1 MGFLRRSLTGLFL
14 VAVTVALLVFAAQI
28 TRSAIEERMAQE
40 SFSRP
45 ARERVYAVNVVEVT
59 PQRIEPVLEAFGEV
73 RARRELE
80 IRSQTGGRVV
90 ELGQAF
96 EEGGRVTAGQLLVR
110 VDPSDLEDA
119 LALAETDLAEAEAEA
134 RDAAAALEIAEDDLA
149 SARAQ
154 TELRAQA
161 LARQKDLAQRGVGTE
176 AAVETAALA
185 EAAAGQAVLSRR
197 SALASAEARVATAA
211 NTLARRGIALEEA
224 RRRLAETAVTAPFA
238 GTLSGVSL
246 VEGRLITA
254 NEQIATLVDPT
265 ALEVSFRLSTAQYA
279 RLVDGSGGLIRAEV
293 TVRLAVS
300 GFDLIATGR
309 IDRESAEVGE
319 GLTGRLLFAR
329 LEAAPGFR
337 PGDFVTVEIR
347 EPGLDDVTILPAAAV
362 DAAGTVLAL
371 GEGDRLE
378 ELPVAVL
385 RRQGDTVLVGAGALA
400 GREVVAA
407 RTPLLGAGI
416 AVRAFR
422 EGGATETAAAT
433 PGAEA
438 GAGAGPGAG
447 GGGRGGMGAG
457 DDDGEMIALD
467 PERRDALIA
476 FVTKNPMM
484 PQDAKDRILKQL
496 EAAEVPVSMVERLE
510 SRMGG

>member
-1 MGFLRRSLTGLFL
+1 MRFLRRSLTGLFL
-14 VAVTVALLVFAAQI
+14 VAVTIALLALAGQI
-28 TRSAIEERMAQE
+28 TRSAIEDRMAQE

-45 ARERVYAVNVVEVT
+45 ARERVFAVSVAEVT
-59 PQRIEPVLEAFGEV
+59 PERITPVLEAFGEV

-80 IRSQTGGRVV
+80 IRSQASGRVV
-90 ELGQAF
+90 ALGAGF
-96 EEGGRVTAGQLLVR
+96 EEGGRVAAGQLLVQ
-110 VDPSDLEDA
+110 VDPSYLEDA

-134 RDAAAALEIAEDDLA
+134 RDAAAALEIARDDLA

-154 TELRAQA
+154 LELRAQA
-161 LARQKDLAQRGVGTE
+161 LARQRDLATRGVGTE

-185 EAAAGQAVLSRR
+185 EAAADQAVLSRR
-197 SALASAEARVATAA
+197 SALANAEARVATAA

-224 RRRLAETAVTAPFA
+224 RRRLAETEVTAPFA
-238 GTLSGVSL
+238 GTLSGVTL

-254 NEQIATLVDPT
+254 NEQIATLVDPD

-279 RLVDGSGGLIRAEV
+279 RLVDDAGDLISADV

-300 GFDLIATGR
+300 GLDLVATGR

-347 EPGLDDVTILPAAAV
+347 EPALDDVATLPAAAV
-362 DAAGTVLAL
+362 DAGGTVLAL
-371 GEGDRLE
+371 GDEDRLE
-378 ELPVAVL
+378 ELPVEVL
-385 RRQGDTVLVGAGALA
+385 RRQGDAVLVRAGDLA

-407 RTPLLGAGI
+407 RTPMLGAGI
-416 AVRAFR
+416 AVRPFR
-422 EGGATETAAAT
+422 EDGAIETAAADT
-433 PGAEA
+433 G
-438 GAGAGPGAG
+438 GDGQ
-447 GGGRGGMGAG
+447 GGGRREGGSGSG
-457 DDDGEMIALD
+457 GGEMIALD
-467 PERRDALIA
+467 ADRREALIA
-476 FVTKNPMM
+476 FVKQNQRM
-484 PQDAKDRILKQL
+484 PDDAKERILKQL
-496 EAAEVPVSMVERLE
+496 EAAEVPAAMVERLE